1 VSLTLGRDGALWFAD
16 EGQTPA
22 IGRLSI
28 GKARPTLREYS
39 AGLLSG
45 SLPAQITL
53 GPSGRLWFTDE
64 GSTTALGFVVTNA
77 QRGPLVRLARWRLV
91 A

>member
-1 VSLTLGRDGALWFAD
+1 M
-16 EGQTPA
+16 
-22 IGRLSI
+22 
-28 GKARPTLREYS
+28 REYS

-45 SLPAQITL
+45 SLPAQITA

-64 GSTTALGFVVTNA
+64 GSTSALGFVVTSA
-77 QRGPLVRLARWRLV
+77 QHGPLLPLARWRLV